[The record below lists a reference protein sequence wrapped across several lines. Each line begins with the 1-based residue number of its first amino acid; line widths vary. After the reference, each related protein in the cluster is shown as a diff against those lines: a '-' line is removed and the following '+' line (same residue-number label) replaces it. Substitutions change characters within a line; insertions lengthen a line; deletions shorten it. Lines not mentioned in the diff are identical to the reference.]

1 MDPWVL
7 VLNRMSEELTWPDI
21 LLRVL
26 LTIVAAS
33 LIGINREKGGH
44 AAGFRTTVLVGLAA
58 CLAMLQAN
66 ALLVVEGNDE
76 HSGFARMDVLRF
88 ALGVLTGVGFIGGG
102 AVLHRGNFVTGVTT
116 AATIWA
122 MTTIGLCFGGG
133 QLGIGVV
140 GTAVAFFFL
149 SPMQVLDQWLA
160 RRQRATVEIL
170 GDGTLGAAEL
180 RQVLGAYNCEVRFV
194 SSRTRHDA
202 QQLLVFDIR
211 WKTTTSAANTEV
223 VHRELQRHFKVEH
236 FALNEHPV

>member
-1 MDPWVL
+1 MEPWDL
-7 VLNRMSEELTWPDI
+7 LLNRMSEELTWPDI

-26 LTIVAAS
+26 LTVVAAS

-66 ALLVVEGNDE
+66 ALLVVEGSHE

-140 GTAVAFFFL
+140 GTVVAFFFL
-149 SPMQVLDQWLA
+149 SPMRALDNWLA

-170 GDGTLGAAEL
+170 VDGTLRE
-180 RQVLGAYNCEVRFV
+180 EDVRRALDVYDCSVHFV
-194 SSRTRHDA
+194 SSRTRHDT
-202 QQLLVFDIR
+202 QHLLVFDVR
-211 WKTTTSAANTEV
+211 WKSRTSANTEV
-223 VHRELQRHFKVEH
+223 VYRELQRHFKVEH
-236 FALNEHPV
+236 FALSEHAV